1 MKAFK
6 AMAEVI
12 KTLPAETQKAII
24 TALDEDFNE
33 LTELIEQSKL
43 NNEAARKKV
52 TAAVEYA
59 NKRKDPTA
67 RHFDRWNMM
76 DSHFNGAYET
86 QMNMQYAIRNMVVE
100 CQRAL
105 NNSNDAKDGE

>member
-12 KTLPAETQKAII
+12 KTLSVETQKEILD
-24 TALDEDFNE
+24 ALTGDFDE

-43 NNEAARKKV
+43 NNLAAVKKV
-52 TAAVEYA
+52 STAVDYA
-59 NKRKDPTA
+59 NKRKDPNA
-67 RHFDRWNMM
+67 KHFSRWNMQ
-76 DSHFNGAYET
+76 DSYFSGAYET
-86 QMNMQYAIRNMVVE
+86 QMNMQYAIRNMVIG
-100 CQRAL
+100 CQEAL

>member
-12 KTLPAETQKAII
+12 NYLDTETHDKIVA
-24 TALDEDFNE
+24 ALAEDFEE

-43 NNEAARKKV
+43 YNEAAHKKV
-52 TAAVEYA
+52 TDAVEYA

-67 RHFDRWNMM
+67 RHFNRWNMM

-86 QMNMQYAIRNMVVE
+86 QMNMQYAVRNMVVE
-100 CQRAL
+100 CQRVL
-105 NNSNDAKDGE
+105 NNDNGTKDGE